1 MAQNNPN
8 SESDTNETKTRRR
21 GINVHIHFPIQEM
34 QGLGSRD
41 VYKKCPKK
49 ALKEKENIKN
59 KENSEVH
66 RLPLSAFSPGAVEQS
81 GLPAAT

>member
-1 MAQNNPN
+1 MSTYTFQSKRCKGWGLEMFTKNAQ
-8 SESDTNETKTRRR
+8 
-21 GINVHIHFPIQEM
+21 
-34 QGLGSRD
+34 
-41 VYKKCPKK
+41 KK